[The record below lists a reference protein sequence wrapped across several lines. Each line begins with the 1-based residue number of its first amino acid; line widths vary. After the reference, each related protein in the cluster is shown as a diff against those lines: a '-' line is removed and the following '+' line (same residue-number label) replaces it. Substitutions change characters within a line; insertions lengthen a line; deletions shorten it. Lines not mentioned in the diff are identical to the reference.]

1 MVLGA
6 HIRRLL
12 LPFIFFLLFIS
23 PDRVES
29 VNGRTPE
36 LEAQHLRAVKL
47 GRAGKH
53 DDALRILDRLLLDR
67 PADYPLNRDRIL
79 ITIWKGDCE
88 EALKRFRRVR
98 SQEHPPY
105 LIVPVSDCLLEQN
118 RPKEAATLARNGLA
132 RHPGDASLEHALL
145 KSTLVVE
152 ANRPIDENRPA
163 VAFEFITDESDQGL
177 REWLTRFEASTHI
190 AERTRIYARYS
201 IARSDDAALD
211 AGDYDRAGIGLRY
224 RMNEQ
229 FFIDQ
234 EFSTDVRESGKTGA
248 ATVVVY
254 EPRDTWKFTGRYTTF
269 AEDIPLLARVAG
281 VEGKHGELGAEYN
294 STDYAWYG
302 LVTLNRYDFSDTNR
316 RESLYGTIGY
326 TFEALPYR
334 EQTLYGEVYGSSN
347 SLADAPY
354 FNPERDRYLGVV
366 HRTNFIFESR
376 YKRHVDSLFLSLGS
390 YWQEN
395 FGSHGKWGVRY
406 EQGYDFT
413 STSHLNLGVAYERNV
428 YDGQRE
434 FETRLEIRF
443 LKSF

>member
-1 MVLGA
+1 MVPGA
-6 HIRRLL
+6 HIRRQL
-12 LPFIFFLLFIS
+12 LPFIFLLLFIS

-29 VNGRTPE
+29 VSRRAPE
-36 LEAQHLRAVKL
+36 LEAQHLQAVKL
-47 GRAGKH
+47 GRAGKY
-53 DDALRILDRLLLDR
+53 DDALRILDKLLRDF
-67 PADYPLNRDRIL
+67 PDDYPLNRDHIL

-88 EALKRFRRVR
+88 DALGRFRRVR
-98 SQEHPPY
+98 RHEHPPY

-118 RPKEAATLARNGLA
+118 RPKEAATLARDGLKLN
-132 RHPGDASLEHALL
+132 PGDASLEHALL

-152 ANRPIDENRPA
+152 AGRPIDENRPA
-163 VAFEFITDESDQGL
+163 VAFEFLTDESDQGL
-177 REWLTRFEASTHI
+177 REWLSRLEASTRV

-201 IARSDDAALD
+201 ISRSDDAALD

-224 RMNEQ
+224 RVNEQ
-229 FFIDQ
+229 IFLDQ
-234 EFSTDVRESGKTGA
+234 EFSTDVGESGKTGA

-269 AEDIPLLARVAG
+269 AEDMPLLARVAG
-281 VEGKHGELGAEYN
+281 VEGKHGELAAEYN

-302 LVTLNRYDFSDTNR
+302 LVTLNRYDFTDTNR

-326 TFEALPYR
+326 TFEVLPYR
-334 EQTLYGEVYGSSN
+334 EQTLYGEIYGSSN
-347 SLADAPY
+347 SLVGAPY

-376 YKRHVDSLFLSLGS
+376 YKRHVDSLFLALGS
-390 YWQEN
+390 YWQED

-406 EQGYDFT
+406 EQDYDFT
-413 STSHLNLGVAYERNV
+413 ATSHLNLGVAYERNV

-434 FETRLEIRF
+434 FETRLELRYI
-443 LKSF
+443 KSF